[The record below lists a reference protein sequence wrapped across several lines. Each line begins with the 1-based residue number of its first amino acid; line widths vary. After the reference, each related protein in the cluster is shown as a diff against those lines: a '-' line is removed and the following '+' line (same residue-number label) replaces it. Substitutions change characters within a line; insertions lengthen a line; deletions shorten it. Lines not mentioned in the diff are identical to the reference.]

1 MEINIT
7 VGLKLS
13 AFSSWGHP
21 VANNAKKMI
30 KKTKSFFPGFGELNS
45 FFICND
51 KFRQK
56 IWDSNN

>member
-7 VGLKLS
+7 VGLKLW

-51 KFRQK
+51 
-56 IWDSNN
+56 